1 MILNGR
7 EHQIFGMTEARVSFH
22 CRHVTERAVERLPI
36 IAHRRTFFVWPESGS
51 SVELEKMVGAARFE
65 LATSCTPSKR
75 ASQAT
80 LRPEPLPLN
89 GERPY

>member
-1 MILNGR
+1 
-7 EHQIFGMTEARVSFH
+7 
-22 CRHVTERAVERLPI
+22 
-36 IAHRRTFFVWPESGS
+36 
-51 SVELEKMVGAARFE
+51 MVGAARFE

-89 GERPY
+89 GERSYYSARRRIQSKDLQRKLMLCFFANERVRRVTIKYFRGFH